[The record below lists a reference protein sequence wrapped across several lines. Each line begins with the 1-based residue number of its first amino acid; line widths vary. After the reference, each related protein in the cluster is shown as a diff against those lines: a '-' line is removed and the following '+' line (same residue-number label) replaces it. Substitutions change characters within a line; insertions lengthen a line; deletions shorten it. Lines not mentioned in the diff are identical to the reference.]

1 MNLALPN
8 FNLNHNLANYPD
20 KPEFSFGSL
29 APIVLPSSSL
39 VDSSCNLF
47 GNYADSIGSAVLLA
61 FQVTESG
68 TLEPILVD
76 YQELCSFLIQE
87 FRELTDQDQKK
98 EDNLADNKGKKGRK
112 KLQKN
117 SQKKESGRTSFS
129 EEQNDEINGLIV
141 TIWKHFEHLDDPRAD
156 TNRWHELKDI
166 VIIAILAIISGAN
179 NWVQIANF
187 GKSKYKWLKTF
198 LKLTN
203 GIPSHD
209 TFNRVFSRL
218 DPDQFKAGFISWVKS
233 ISKIASGEVIAID
246 GKQNRRTHDKKLGKK
261 AIHMVSAWATQNK
274 LVLGQVKVNEKSN
287 EITAIPELLE
297 ALYISGCI
305 ITIDAMG
312 CQKKIAEKIIDKE
325 ANYVLALKNN
335 HKNLY
340 KEVTDIFDS
349 LFKGESKEIKFDYF
363 TTVDINHGRREV
375 RECWTISISQIKI
388 SGSNQWKK
396 FTTIAMVRDER
407 IIGDKT
413 EKADRFFISSLPSN
427 AENILDA
434 VRFHWSIE
442 NSLHWVLDMAFRED
456 ESRLRIGHGPENFAI
471 LRHIALNF
479 IKQETSKNEGTQ
491 TKRLNAAWGE
501 DYLLKILKCAK

>member
-1 MNLALPN
+1 MNLAWPN
-8 FNLNHNLANYPD
+8 FNLNYALANYPD
-20 KPEFSFGSL
+20 KPEFGTFG
-29 APIVLPSSSL
+29 APIVLPSDYMLNSL
-39 VDSSCNLF
+39 CNLF

-68 TLEPILVD
+68 TLEPILMD

-98 EDNLADNKGKKGRK
+98 EDNLAVQPNNNGKKGRK

-117 SQKKESGRTSFS
+117 SQKKESGRT
-129 EEQNDEINGLIV
+129 ELRENENDEINGLIV

-156 TNRWHELKDI
+156 ANRRHELKDI

-179 NWVQIANF
+179 NWVQIADF
-187 GKSKYKWLKTF
+187 GESKEEWLKTF
-198 LKLTN
+198 LILPN
-203 GIPSHD
+203 GTPSHD

-297 ALYISGCI
+297 ALYIKGCI

-312 CQKKIAEKIIDKE
+312 CQKKIAEKIIK
-325 ANYVLALKNN
+325 
-335 HKNLY
+335 
-340 KEVTDIFDS
+340 
-349 LFKGESKEIKFDYF
+349 
-363 TTVDINHGRREV
+363 
-375 RECWTISISQIKI
+375 
-388 SGSNQWKK
+388 
-396 FTTIAMVRDER
+396 
-407 IIGDKT
+407 
-413 EKADRFFISSLPSN
+413 
-427 AENILDA
+427 
-434 VRFHWSIE
+434 
-442 NSLHWVLDMAFRED
+442 
-456 ESRLRIGHGPENFAI
+456 
-471 LRHIALNF
+471 
-479 IKQETSKNEGTQ
+479 
-491 TKRLNAAWGE
+491 
-501 DYLLKILKCAK
+501 